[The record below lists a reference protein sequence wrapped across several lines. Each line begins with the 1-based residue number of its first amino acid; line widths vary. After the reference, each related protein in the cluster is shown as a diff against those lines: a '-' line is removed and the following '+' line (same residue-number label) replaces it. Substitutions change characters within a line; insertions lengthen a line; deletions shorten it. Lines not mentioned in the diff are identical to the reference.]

1 MIVEKTKRDLGFSAA
16 VLVVTTAAT
25 LTKKE
30 ILLDRNSM
38 KFWEGKFYGRQ
49 AWISHVGL
57 SKMG

>member
-1 MIVEKTKRDLGFSAA
+1 MIVEKTKRDLGFSVAA
-16 VLVVTTAAT
+16 LVVTTAAA

-30 ILLDRNSM
+30 ILRNRNSM
-38 KFWEGKFYGRQ
+38 KFWEGKFYRQ